1 MTNDSGRV
9 DTGMK
14 SIKRYK
20 DGELLQEMYVEEE
33 MSTID
38 IAEELDCAPNTVR
51 KYLKENDIDIR
62 NHSMAVKLG
71 HGNHPNEIP
80 FHTDKRG
87 REIWS
92 TAEFT
97 FCVHRLI
104 AVAEY
109 GIEPVKGMHVHH
121 KSGIPWDNRP
131 GNLKLVTN
139 SEHQREHLKVED
151 TDRLAIAEMYEDTDA
166 SSYTIADAVDHDI
179 CPGTVIQIHREF
191 YE

>member
-1 MTNDSGRV
+1 MADRQ

-38 IAEELDCAPNTVR
+38 
-51 KYLKENDIDIR
+51 
-62 NHSMAVKLG
+62 
-71 HGNHPNEIP
+71 
-80 FHTDKRG
+80 
-87 REIWS
+87 
-92 TAEFT
+92 
-97 FCVHRLI
+97 
-104 AVAEY
+104 
-109 GIEPVKGMHVHH
+109 
-121 KSGIPWDNRP
+121 
-131 GNLKLVTN
+131 
-139 SEHQREHLKVED
+139 
-151 TDRLAIAEMYEDTDA
+151 IAEMYEDTDA